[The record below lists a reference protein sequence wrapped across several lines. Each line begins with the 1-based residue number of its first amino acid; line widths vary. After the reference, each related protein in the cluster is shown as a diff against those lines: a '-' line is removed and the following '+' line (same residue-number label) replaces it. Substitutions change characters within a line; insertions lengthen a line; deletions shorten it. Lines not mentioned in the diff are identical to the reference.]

1 MANPVSDFV
10 SIHTL
15 TNRFEADLLVDALQK
30 EGIPAFVRSFEET
43 PYNGLFISQRGWGL
57 IMVSEEAADKAKGI
71 VKTIVESLKSKSIF
85 TDPSEIDPT
94 LWEELRKAEPET
106 IRVNALVQFDATTGA
121 YGFVFLN
128 SPYLCFPAGET
139 IEAVESNPC
148 DHNEFS
154 FYLAVLHYLL
164 EARPAGVKGG
174 WISEK
179 EIPGGELFFRG
190 HHRLPIDPIKDLF
203 GTRPDLFEA
212 VAVQAG
218 GTPMDMGDMAFQFRV
233 LPRIPLVLVLWK
245 GDDEFDP
252 ELKVLFDET
261 VHQHLRN
268 LDTIWALVGAVSRCL
283 HRIAKSLLEEGRG

>member
-57 IMVSEEAADKAKGI
+57 IMVPEEAVDKAKGI
-71 VKTIVESLKSKSIF
+71 VKTIVDSLKSKSIF
-85 TDPSEIDPT
+85 TDPSEIDPV

-106 IRVNALVQFDATTGA
+106 IRGNALVQFDATTGA

-139 IEAVESNPC
+139 IEPAETNPC
-148 DHNEFS
+148 DHSEFS

-164 EARPAGVKGG
+164 EARPVGVKGV

-190 HHRLPIDPIKDLF
+190 HHRLPIDPIKELF
-203 GTRPDLFEA
+203 GTRPDLFQA
-212 VAVQAG
+212 VAAQAG
-218 GTPMDMGDMAFQFRV
+218 GIPMDMGDVAFQFRV

-252 ELKVLFDET
+252 ELKALFDET
-261 VHQHLRN
+261 VHQHFRN

-283 HRIAKSLLEEGRG
+283 HRIAKGLIEEEGA